1 MKYLSDT
8 LSSIAEYHVNLFHKG
23 NVEYIEYLVKLNS
36 FRRVFLMVYMALCND
51 KKIFPVE
58 LLPKEDK
65 DKLKYY
71 TIEYANGR
79 LSVDQAV
86 ELSKVLYTIEY
97 LLQ

>member
-1 MKYLSDT
+1 MSNT
-8 LSSIAEYHVNLFHKG
+8 LSEISGYHVNLFHKG

-36 FRRVFLMVYMALCND
+36 FRRVLLMVYMALCND
-51 KKIFPVE
+51 KNIVPVE
-58 LLPKEDK
+58 SLPKEDK

-79 LSVDQAV
+79 LSVEQAV
-86 ELSKVLYTIEY
+86 ELSKALYTIEY